1 MKPMLKKI
9 IIAGVVVALAGGG
22 IFIAKKSMSGSGSVD
37 VESVSSLNIGYMDD
51 PLRSS
56 GMVTD
61 AENQSIYAD
70 GTKTITEV
78 FVTQGQQVHAGERLL
93 SYDLTSLSLAVEM
106 SKLETGRISNNIT
119 LAEHELVQ
127 LQETKPDP
135 DVVPDPEPQPQP
147 EKKVPEAASKDDM
160 GAYPYVVNMSEA
172 SNAISSQVINY
183 CVTANDENGNT
194 VKPDDNTQWNEEK
207 PQSEDGK
214 TIWYRVHITYGD
226 NSEKVTEPAVYEN
239 QNDDDILEKTGT
251 LDNPYRF
258 RLQVNGLVYG
268 KVINDAKSLGK
279 QSYLSFEVYD
289 EDGQM
294 IMDWMLRADSFTDC
308 ENGVAYNVSTHAVED
323 TVTDTETDNS
333 ADDILLSGYTASQLA
348 KAIRDKKQE
357 IKKLNLDLRK
367 AQMKLGE
374 DQASLNDGVV
384 YAKRDGI
391 VRKVSDPAN
400 PPQDGSAF
408 LEVASGTGLYVS
420 GFVSELMLDKVNIGD
435 TVSGYSWNDGET
447 YTAKITS
454 VDSYPTSNGYY
465 NGSGNPNVSY
475 YGFEAYI
482 EDSSKLSSGDYL
494 DLTIG
499 DSSESTG
506 NSIWISRAYVR
517 KDGKDYYVMK
527 EENGKLKKQTVQIGS
542 IAYGEY
548 MEILDG
554 ITMDDYLA
562 FPYGKNVKEGKAVQ
576 ISDGNY
582 GGGYYG

>member
-1 MKPMLKKI
+1 MKPMLKRV
-9 IIAGVVVALAGGG
+9 IIAGVAVAVAGGG
-22 IFIAKKSMSGSGSVD
+22 IFIAKKAMNGNGSVD
-37 VESVSSLNIGYMDD
+37 VQSVSSLNIGYMDD

-78 FVTQGQQVHAGERLL
+78 FVSQGQQVHAGDRLL

-106 SKLETGRISNNIT
+106 SKLETDRIANNIT
-119 LAEHELVQ
+119 LAEHELIQ

-135 DVVPDPEPQPQP
+135 DVVPDPQPQP
-147 EKKVPEAASKDDM
+147 EPENKVPEAASKDDK

-172 SNAISSQVINY
+172 VNAISSQVISY
-183 CVTANDENGNT
+183 CVTDNDENGSA
-194 VKPDDNTQWNEEK
+194 VKPDENSQWSEEK
-207 PQSEDGK
+207 PQAEEGK
-214 TIWYRVHITYGD
+214 TIWFRLHVTYGD
-226 NSEKVTEPAVYEN
+226 NSDKVTEPSVYEN
-239 QNDDDILEKTGT
+239 QSDDDILEKTGT

-258 RLQVNGLVYG
+258 RLQENGFVYG

-289 EDGQM
+289 EDGQL
-294 IMDWMLRADSFTDC
+294 ITNWMLRADRFADC
-308 ENGVAYNVSTHAVED
+308 ENGTAYNVSTHAVQD
-323 TVTDTETDNS
+323 TAQDKETHS
-333 ADDILLSGYTASQLA
+333 TTSDIQLSGYTAAQLA
-348 KAIRDKKQE
+348 KVIRDKKQE

-367 AQMKLGE
+367 AQMKLAE

-447 YTAKITS
+447 YTATITS

-499 DSSESTG
+499 GSSDDSG
-506 NSIWISRAYVR
+506 SIWISRAYVR
-517 KDGKDYYVMK
+517 KEGNNYYVMK
-527 EENGKLKKQTVQIGS
+527 EENGRLKKQIVQIGS

-548 MEILDG
+548 MEILSG
-554 ITMDDYLA
+554 ITMDDYIA
-562 FPYGKNVKEGKAVQ
+562 FPYGKNVKEGKSVQ
-576 ISDGNY
+576 ISDGSD
-582 GGGYYG
+582 GGAYYG

>member
-1 MKPMLKKI
+1 MKPMLKKV
-9 IIAGVVVALAGGG
+9 IIAGVVVAVAGGG
-22 IFIAKKSMSGSGSVD
+22 IFIAKKTMDGNGSVD
-37 VESVSSLNIGYMDD
+37 VQSVSSLNIGYMDD

-78 FVTQGQQVHAGERLL
+78 FVTQGQQVHAGDRLL

-106 SKLETGRISNNIT
+106 SKLDTDRIANNIT

-135 DVVPDPEPQPQP
+135 DVIPDPEPQPEP
-147 EKKVPEAASKDDM
+147 EKKVPEAASKDDT

-172 SNAISSQVINY
+172 ANAIASQIIRY
-183 CVTANDENGNT
+183 CVTENDENGNA
-194 VKPDDNTQWNEEK
+194 VKPDDNAQWSEEK
-207 PQSEDGK
+207 SQVEDGK
-214 TIWYRVHITYGD
+214 TVWYRVHVTYGD
-226 NSEKVTEPAVYEN
+226 DSEKDTDPTVYEN
-239 QNDDDILEKTGT
+239 QNDEDLLEKTGT

-258 RLQVNGLVYG
+258 RLQENGLVYG

-294 IMDWMLRADSFTDC
+294 ITDWMLRADTFKDC
-308 ENGVAYNVSTHAVED
+308 ENGTAYNVSTHAVED
-323 TVTDTETDNS
+323 TVTDTDSSNS
-333 ADDILLSGYTASQLA
+333 TSDIQLSGYTAAQLA
-348 KAIRDKKQE
+348 TAIRDKKQE

-367 AQMKLGE
+367 AQMKLSE
-374 DQASLNDGVV
+374 DQASLNDGIV

-447 YTAKITS
+447 YTATITS

-482 EDSSKLSSGDYL
+482 ENSSKLSSGDYL

-499 DSSESTG
+499 GSSDDSS
-506 NSIWISRAYVR
+506 SIWISRAYVR

-527 EENGKLKKQTVQIGS
+527 EENGKLKKQVVQIGS

-562 FPYGKNVKEGKAVQ
+562 FPYGKNVKEGKSVQ
-576 ISDGNY
+576 ISDGSE
-582 GGGYYG
+582 GGAYYG

>member
-1 MKPMLKKI
+1 MKPMLKKV
-9 IIAGVVVALAGGG
+9 IIAGVVVAVAGGG
-22 IFIAKKSMSGSGSVD
+22 IFIAKKTMDGNGSVD
-37 VESVSSLNIGYMDD
+37 VQSVSSLNIGYMDD

-78 FVTQGQQVHAGERLL
+78 FVTQGQQVHAGDRLL

-106 SKLETGRISNNIT
+106 SKLDTDRIANNIT

-135 DVVPDPEPQPQP
+135 DVIPDPEPQPEP
-147 EKKVPEAASKDDM
+147 EKKVPEAASRDDT

-172 SNAISSQVINY
+172 ANAIASQIIRY
-183 CVTANDENGNT
+183 CVTDNDENENA
-194 VKPDDNTQWNEEK
+194 VKPDDNAQWSEEK
-207 PQSEDGK
+207 PQVEDGK
-214 TIWYRVHITYGD
+214 TVWYRVHVTYGD
-226 NSEKVTEPAVYEN
+226 DSEKDTDSAVYEN
-239 QNDDDILEKTGT
+239 QNDEDLLEKTGT

-258 RLQVNGLVYG
+258 RLQENGLVYG
-268 KVINDAKSLGK
+268 KVINDAKSLGR

-294 IMDWMLRADSFTDC
+294 ITDWMLRADTFKDC
-308 ENGVAYNVSTHAVED
+308 ENGTAYNVSTHAVED
-323 TVTDTETDNS
+323 TVTDTDSSNS
-333 ADDILLSGYTASQLA
+333 TSDIQLSGYTAAQLA
-348 KAIRDKKQE
+348 TAIRDKKQE

-367 AQMKLGE
+367 AQMKLSE
-374 DQASLNDGVV
+374 DQASLNDGIV

-447 YTAKITS
+447 YTATITS
-454 VDSYPTSNGYY
+454 IDSYPTSNGYY

-482 EDSSKLSSGDYL
+482 ENSSKLSSGDYL

-499 DSSESTG
+499 GSSDDSS
-506 NSIWISRAYVR
+506 SIWISRAYVR

-527 EENGKLKKQTVQIGS
+527 EENGKLKKQVVQIGS
-542 IAYGEY
+542 ISYGEY

-562 FPYGKNVKEGKAVQ
+562 FPYGKNVKEGKSVQ
-576 ISDGNY
+576 ISDGSE
-582 GGGYYG
+582 GGAYYG

>member
-1 MKPMLKKI
+1 MKPMLKKV
-9 IIAGVVVALAGGG
+9 IIAGVVVAVAGGG
-22 IFIAKKSMSGSGSVD
+22 IFIAKKTMDGNGSVD
-37 VESVSSLNIGYMDD
+37 VQSVSSLNIGYMDD

-78 FVTQGQQVHAGERLL
+78 FVTQGQQVHAGDRLL

-106 SKLETGRISNNIT
+106 SKLDTDRIANNIT

-135 DVVPDPEPQPQP
+135 DVIPDPEPQPEP
-147 EKKVPEAASKDDM
+147 EKKVPEAASKDDT

-172 SNAISSQVINY
+172 ANAIASQIIRY
-183 CVTANDENGNT
+183 CVTENDENGNA
-194 VKPDDNTQWNEEK
+194 VKPDDNAQWSEEK
-207 PQSEDGK
+207 PQVEDGK
-214 TIWYRVHITYGD
+214 TVWYRVHVTYGD
-226 NSEKVTEPAVYEN
+226 DSEKDTDPAVFEN
-239 QNDDDILEKTGT
+239 QNDEDLLEKTGT

-258 RLQVNGLVYG
+258 RLQENGLVYG

-294 IMDWMLRADSFTDC
+294 ITDWMLRADTFKDC
-308 ENGVAYNVSTHAVED
+308 ENGTAYNVSTHAVED
-323 TVTDTETDNS
+323 TVTDTDSSNS
-333 ADDILLSGYTASQLA
+333 TSDIQLSGYTAAQLA
-348 KAIRDKKQE
+348 TAIRDKKQE

-367 AQMKLGE
+367 AQMKLSE
-374 DQASLNDGVV
+374 DQASLNDGIV

-447 YTAKITS
+447 YTATITS

-482 EDSSKLSSGDYL
+482 ENSSKLSSGDYL

-499 DSSESTG
+499 GSSDDSS
-506 NSIWISRAYVR
+506 SIWISRAYVR

-527 EENGKLKKQTVQIGS
+527 EENGKLKKQVVQIGS

-562 FPYGKNVKEGKAVQ
+562 FPYGKNVKEGKSVQ
-576 ISDGNY
+576 ISDGSE
-582 GGGYYG
+582 GGAYYG

>member
-1 MKPMLKKI
+1 MKPMLKKV
-9 IIAGVVVALAGGG
+9 IIAGVVVAVAGGG
-22 IFIAKKSMSGSGSVD
+22 IFIAKKTMDGNGSVD
-37 VESVSSLNIGYMDD
+37 VQSVSSLNIGYMDD

-78 FVTQGQQVHAGERLL
+78 FVTQGQQVHAGDRLL

-106 SKLETGRISNNIT
+106 SKLDTDRIANNIT

-135 DVVPDPEPQPQP
+135 DVIPDPEPQPEP
-147 EKKVPEAASKDDM
+147 EKKVPEAASKDDT

-172 SNAISSQVINY
+172 ANAIASQIIRY
-183 CVTANDENGNT
+183 CVTDNDENGNA
-194 VKPDDNTQWNEEK
+194 VKPDDNAQWSEEK
-207 PQSEDGK
+207 PQVEDGK
-214 TIWYRVHITYGD
+214 TVWYRVHVTYGD
-226 NSEKVTEPAVYEN
+226 DSEKDTDPAVFEN
-239 QNDDDILEKTGT
+239 QNDEDLLEKTGT

-258 RLQVNGLVYG
+258 RLQENGLVYG
-268 KVINDAKSLGK
+268 KVINDGKSLGK

-294 IMDWMLRADSFTDC
+294 ITDWMLRADTFKDC
-308 ENGVAYNVSTHAVED
+308 ENGTAYNVSTHAVED
-323 TVTDTETDNS
+323 TVTDTDSSNS
-333 ADDILLSGYTASQLA
+333 TSDIQLSGYTAAQLA
-348 KAIRDKKQE
+348 TAIRDKKQE

-367 AQMKLGE
+367 AQMKLSE
-374 DQASLNDGVV
+374 DQASLNDGIV

-447 YTAKITS
+447 YTATITS
-454 VDSYPTSNGYY
+454 IDSYPTSNGYY

-482 EDSSKLSSGDYL
+482 ENSSKLSSGDYL

-499 DSSESTG
+499 GSSDNSS
-506 NSIWISRAYVR
+506 SIWISRAYVR

-527 EENGKLKKQTVQIGS
+527 EENGKLKKQVVQIGS

-562 FPYGKNVKEGKAVQ
+562 FPYGKNVKEGKSVQ
-576 ISDGNY
+576 ISDGSE
-582 GGGYYG
+582 GGAYYG

>member
-1 MKPMLKKI
+1 MKPMLKKV
-9 IIAGVVVALAGGG
+9 IIAGVVVAVVGGG
-22 IFIAKKSMSGSGSVD
+22 IFIAKKTMDGNGSVD
-37 VESVSSLNIGYMDD
+37 VQSVSSLNIGYMDD

-78 FVTQGQQVHAGERLL
+78 FVTQGQQVHAGDRLL

-106 SKLETGRISNNIT
+106 SKLDTDRIANNIT

-135 DVVPDPEPQPQP
+135 DVIPDPEPQPEP
-147 EKKVPEAASKDDM
+147 EKKVPEAASKDDT

-172 SNAISSQVINY
+172 ANAIASQIIRY
-183 CVTANDENGNT
+183 CVTENDENGNA
-194 VKPDDNTQWNEEK
+194 VKPDDNAQWSEEK
-207 PQSEDGK
+207 PQVEDGK
-214 TIWYRVHITYGD
+214 TVWYRVHVTYGD
-226 NSEKVTEPAVYEN
+226 DSEKDTDPAVFEN
-239 QNDDDILEKTGT
+239 QNDEDLLEKTGT

-258 RLQVNGLVYG
+258 RLQENGLVYG

-294 IMDWMLRADSFTDC
+294 ITDWMLRADTFKDC
-308 ENGVAYNVSTHAVED
+308 ENGTAYNVSTHAVED
-323 TVTDTETDNS
+323 TVTDTDSSNS
-333 ADDILLSGYTASQLA
+333 TSDIQLSGYTAAQLA
-348 KAIRDKKQE
+348 TAIRDKKQE

-367 AQMKLGE
+367 AQMKLSE
-374 DQASLNDGVV
+374 DQASLNDGIV

-447 YTAKITS
+447 YTATITS
-454 VDSYPTSNGYY
+454 IDSYPTSNGYY

-482 EDSSKLSSGDYL
+482 ENSSKLSSGDYL

-499 DSSESTG
+499 GSSDNSS
-506 NSIWISRAYVR
+506 SIWISRAYVR

-527 EENGKLKKQTVQIGS
+527 EENGKLKKQVVQIGS

-562 FPYGKNVKEGKAVQ
+562 FPYGKNVKEGKSVQ
-576 ISDGNY
+576 ISDGSE
-582 GGGYYG
+582 GGAYYG

>member
-1 MKPMLKKI
+1 MKPMLKKV
-9 IIAGVVVALAGGG
+9 IIAGVVVAVAGGG
-22 IFIAKKSMSGSGSVD
+22 IFIAKKTMDGNGSVD
-37 VESVSSLNIGYMDD
+37 VQSVSSLNIGYMDD

-78 FVTQGQQVHAGERLL
+78 FVTQGQQVHAGDRLL

-106 SKLETGRISNNIT
+106 SKLDTDRIANNIT

-135 DVVPDPEPQPQP
+135 DVIPDPEPQPEP
-147 EKKVPEAASKDDM
+147 EKKVPEAASKDDT

-172 SNAISSQVINY
+172 ANAIASQIIRY
-183 CVTANDENGNT
+183 CVTENVENGNA
-194 VKPDDNTQWNEEK
+194 VKPDDNAQWSEEK
-207 PQSEDGK
+207 PQVEDGK
-214 TIWYRVHITYGD
+214 TVWYRVHVTYGD
-226 NSEKVTEPAVYEN
+226 DSEKDTDPAVFEN
-239 QNDDDILEKTGT
+239 QNDEDLLEKTGT

-258 RLQVNGLVYG
+258 RLQENGLVYG

-294 IMDWMLRADSFTDC
+294 ITDWMLRADTFKDC
-308 ENGVAYNVSTHAVED
+308 ENGTAYNVSTHAVED
-323 TVTDTETDNS
+323 TVTDTDSSNS
-333 ADDILLSGYTASQLA
+333 TSDIQLSGYTAAQLA
-348 KAIRDKKQE
+348 TAIRDKKQE

-367 AQMKLGE
+367 AQMKLSE
-374 DQASLNDGVV
+374 DQASLNDGIV

-447 YTAKITS
+447 YTATITS
-454 VDSYPTSNGYY
+454 IDSYPTSNGYY

-482 EDSSKLSSGDYL
+482 ENSSKLSSGDYL

-499 DSSESTG
+499 GSSDNSS
-506 NSIWISRAYVR
+506 SIWINRAYVR

-527 EENGKLKKQTVQIGS
+527 EENGKLKKQVVQIGS

-562 FPYGKNVKEGKAVQ
+562 FPYGKNVKEGKSVQ
-576 ISDGNY
+576 ISDGSE
-582 GGGYYG
+582 GGAYYG

>member
-1 MKPMLKKI
+1 MKPMLKKV
-9 IIAGVVVALAGGG
+9 IIAGVVVAVAGGG
-22 IFIAKKSMSGSGSVD
+22 IFIAKKTMDGNGSVD
-37 VESVSSLNIGYMDD
+37 VQSVSSLNIGYMDD

-78 FVTQGQQVHAGERLL
+78 FVTQGQQVHAGDRLL

-106 SKLETGRISNNIT
+106 SKLDTDRIANNIT

-135 DVVPDPEPQPQP
+135 DVIPDPEPQPEP
-147 EKKVPEAASKDDM
+147 EKKVPEAASKDDT

-172 SNAISSQVINY
+172 ANAIASQIIRY
-183 CVTANDENGNT
+183 CVTDNDENGNA
-194 VKPDDNTQWNEEK
+194 VKPDDNAQWSEEK
-207 PQSEDGK
+207 PQVEDGK
-214 TIWYRVHITYGD
+214 TVWYRVHVTYGD
-226 NSEKVTEPAVYEN
+226 DSEKDTDPAVFEN
-239 QNDDDILEKTGT
+239 QNDEDLLEKTGT
-251 LDNPYRF
+251 LDNSYRF
-258 RLQVNGLVYG
+258 RLQENGLVYG

-294 IMDWMLRADSFTDC
+294 ITDWMLRADTFKDC
-308 ENGVAYNVSTHAVED
+308 ENGTAYNVSTHAVED
-323 TVTDTETDNS
+323 TVTDTDSSNS
-333 ADDILLSGYTASQLA
+333 TSDIQLSGYTAAQLA
-348 KAIRDKKQE
+348 TAIRDKKQE

-367 AQMKLGE
+367 AQMKLSE
-374 DQASLNDGVV
+374 DQASLNDGIV

-447 YTAKITS
+447 YTATITS
-454 VDSYPTSNGYY
+454 IDSYPTSNGYY

-482 EDSSKLSSGDYL
+482 ENSSKLSSGDYL

-499 DSSESTG
+499 GSSDNSS
-506 NSIWISRAYVR
+506 SIWISRAYVR

-527 EENGKLKKQTVQIGS
+527 EENGKLKKQVVQIGS

-562 FPYGKNVKEGKAVQ
+562 FPYGKNVKEGKSVQ
-576 ISDGNY
+576 ISDGSE
-582 GGGYYG
+582 GGAYYG

>member
-1 MKPMLKKI
+1 MKPMLKKV
-9 IIAGVVVALAGGG
+9 IIAGVVVAVAGGG
-22 IFIAKKSMSGSGSVD
+22 IFIAKKTMDGNGSVD
-37 VESVSSLNIGYMDD
+37 VQSVSSLNIGYMDD

-78 FVTQGQQVHAGERLL
+78 FVTQGQQVHAGDRLL

-106 SKLETGRISNNIT
+106 SKLDTDRIANNIT

-135 DVVPDPEPQPQP
+135 DVIPDPEPQPEP
-147 EKKVPEAASKDDM
+147 EKKVPEAASKDDT

-172 SNAISSQVINY
+172 ANAIASQIIRY
-183 CVTANDENGNT
+183 CVTENDENGNA
-194 VKPDDNTQWNEEK
+194 VKPDDNAQWSEEK
-207 PQSEDGK
+207 PQVEDGK
-214 TIWYRVHITYGD
+214 TVWYRVHVTYGD
-226 NSEKVTEPAVYEN
+226 DSEKDTEPAVYEN
-239 QNDDDILEKTGT
+239 QNDEDLLEKTGT

-258 RLQVNGLVYG
+258 RLQENGRVYG

-294 IMDWMLRADSFTDC
+294 ITDWMLRADTFKDC
-308 ENGVAYNVSTHAVED
+308 ENGTAYNVSTHAVED
-323 TVTDTETDNS
+323 TVTDTDSSNS
-333 ADDILLSGYTASQLA
+333 TSDIQLSGYTAAQLA
-348 KAIRDKKQE
+348 TAIRDKKQE

-367 AQMKLGE
+367 AQMKLSE
-374 DQASLNDGVV
+374 DQASLNDGIV

-447 YTAKITS
+447 YTATITS
-454 VDSYPTSNGYY
+454 IDSYPTSNGYY

-482 EDSSKLSSGDYL
+482 ENSSKLSSGDYL

-499 DSSESTG
+499 GSSDNSS
-506 NSIWISRAYVR
+506 SIWISRAYVR

-527 EENGKLKKQTVQIGS
+527 EENGKLKKQVVQIGS

-562 FPYGKNVKEGKAVQ
+562 FPYGKNVKEGKSVQ
-576 ISDGNY
+576 ISDGSE
-582 GGGYYG
+582 GGAYYG

>member
-9 IIAGVVVALAGGG
+9 IIAGVVVAVAGGG
-22 IFIAKKSMSGSGSVD
+22 IFIAKKTMDGNGSVD
-37 VESVSSLNIGYMDD
+37 VQSVSSLNIGYMDD

-78 FVTQGQQVHAGERLL
+78 FVTQGQEVHAGDRLL

-106 SKLETGRISNNIT
+106 SKLETDRIANNIT

-135 DVVPDPEPQPQP
+135 EVVPDPEPQPEP
-147 EKKVPEAASKDDM
+147 EKKVPEAASKDDT

-172 SNAISSQVINY
+172 ANAISSQVISY
-183 CVTANDENGNT
+183 CVTDNDENGSA
-194 VKPDDNTQWNEEK
+194 VKPDENSQWSEEK
-207 PQSEDGK
+207 PQNEEGK
-214 TIWYRVHITYGD
+214 TVWYRVHVTYGD
-226 NSEKVTEPAVYEN
+226 DSDKVTDPAIYEN
-239 QNDDDILEKTGT
+239 QNDDDILEKTGI
-251 LDNPYRF
+251 LENPYRF
-258 RLQVNGLVYG
+258 RLQENGLVYG

-294 IMDWMLRADSFTDC
+294 ITDWMLRADTFSDC
-308 ENGVAYNVSTHAVED
+308 ENGTAYNVSTHAVED
-323 TVTDTETDNS
+323 TVQNTDTDNS
-333 ADDILLSGYTASQLA
+333 NTSDIQLSGYTATQLA

-374 DQASLNDGVV
+374 DQASLNDGIV

-391 VRKVSDPAN
+391 VRKVSDPSN

-447 YTAKITS
+447 YTATITS

-482 EDSSKLSSGDYL
+482 ENSSKLSSGDYL

-499 DSSESTG
+499 GSSDDSS
-506 NSIWISRAYVR
+506 SIWISRAYVR

-527 EENGKLKKQTVQIGS
+527 EENGKLKKQIVQIGS

-562 FPYGKNVKEGKAVQ
+562 FPYGKNVKEGKSVQ
-576 ISDGNY
+576 ISDGSE
-582 GGGYYG
+582 GGAYYG

>member
-1 MKPMLKKI
+1 MKPMLKKV
-9 IIAGVVVALAGGG
+9 IIAGVVVAVVGGG
-22 IFIAKKSMSGSGSVD
+22 IFIAKKTMDGNGSVD
-37 VESVSSLNIGYMDD
+37 VQSVSSLNIGYMDD

-78 FVTQGQQVHAGERLL
+78 FVTQGQQVHAGDRLL

-106 SKLETGRISNNIT
+106 SKLDTDRIANNIT

-135 DVVPDPEPQPQP
+135 DVIPDPEPQPEP
-147 EKKVPEAASKDDM
+147 EKKVPEAASKDDTG

-172 SNAISSQVINY
+172 ANAIASQIIRY
-183 CVTANDENGNT
+183 CVTENDENGNA
-194 VKPDDNTQWNEEK
+194 VKPDDNAQWSEEK
-207 PQSEDGK
+207 PQVEDGK
-214 TIWYRVHITYGD
+214 TVWYRVHVTYGD
-226 NSEKVTEPAVYEN
+226 DSEKDTDPAVFEN
-239 QNDDDILEKTGT
+239 QNDEDLLEKTGT

-258 RLQVNGLVYG
+258 RLQENGLVYG

-294 IMDWMLRADSFTDC
+294 ITDWMLRADTFKDC
-308 ENGVAYNVSTHAVED
+308 ENGTAYNVSTHAVED
-323 TVTDTETDNS
+323 TVTDTDSSNS
-333 ADDILLSGYTASQLA
+333 TSDIQLSGYTAAQLA
-348 KAIRDKKQE
+348 TAIRDKKQE

-367 AQMKLGE
+367 AQMKLSE
-374 DQASLNDGVV
+374 DQASLNDGIV

-447 YTAKITS
+447 YTATITS
-454 VDSYPTSNGYY
+454 IDSYPTSNGYY

-482 EDSSKLSSGDYL
+482 ENSSKLSSGDYL

-499 DSSESTG
+499 GSSDNSS
-506 NSIWISRAYVR
+506 SIWISRAYVR

-527 EENGKLKKQTVQIGS
+527 EENGKLKKQVVQIGS

-562 FPYGKNVKEGKAVQ
+562 FPYGKNVKEGKSVQ
-576 ISDGNY
+576 ISDGSE
-582 GGGYYG
+582 GGAYYG

>member
-1 MKPMLKKI
+1 MKPMLKRV
-9 IIAGVVVALAGGG
+9 IIAGVAVVVAGGG
-22 IFIAKKSMSGSGSVD
+22 IFIAKKAMSGNGSVD
-37 VESVSSLNIGYMDD
+37 VQSVSSLNIGYMDD

-78 FVTQGQQVHAGERLL
+78 FVSQGQQVHAGDRLL

-106 SKLETGRISNNIT
+106 SKLETDRIANNIT
-119 LAEHELVQ
+119 LAEHELIQ

-135 DVVPDPEPQPQP
+135 DVVPDPQPQP
-147 EKKVPEAASKDDM
+147 EPENKVPEAASKDDK

-172 SNAISSQVINY
+172 ANAISSQVISY
-183 CVTANDENGNT
+183 CVTDNDENGSA
-194 VKPDDNTQWNEEK
+194 VKPDENSQWSEEK
-207 PQSEDGK
+207 PQAEEGK
-214 TIWYRVHITYGD
+214 TIWFRLHVTYGD
-226 NSEKVTEPAVYEN
+226 NSDKVTEPSVYEN
-239 QNDDDILEKTGT
+239 QSDDDILEKTGT

-258 RLQVNGLVYG
+258 RLQENGLVYG

-289 EDGQM
+289 EDGQL
-294 IMDWMLRADSFTDC
+294 ITNWMLRADRFADC
-308 ENGVAYNVSTHAVED
+308 ENGTAYNVSTHAVQD
-323 TVTDTETDNS
+323 TAQDKETDS
-333 ADDILLSGYTASQLA
+333 TTSDIQLSGYTAAQLA

-367 AQMKLGE
+367 AQMKLAE

-447 YTAKITS
+447 YTATITS

-499 DSSESTG
+499 GSSDDYG
-506 NSIWISRAYVR
+506 SIWISRAYVR
-517 KDGKDYYVMK
+517 KESNNYYVMK
-527 EENGKLKKQTVQIGS
+527 EENGRLKKQIVQIGS

-548 MEILDG
+548 MEILSG

-562 FPYGKNVKEGKAVQ
+562 FPYGKNVKEGKSVQ
-576 ISDGNY
+576 ISDGSE
-582 GGGYYG
+582 GGAYYG

>member
-1 MKPMLKKI
+1 MKPMLKKV
-9 IIAGVVVALAGGG
+9 IIAGVVVAVAGGG
-22 IFIAKKSMSGSGSVD
+22 IFIAKKTMDGNGSVD
-37 VESVSSLNIGYMDD
+37 VQSVSSLNIGYMDD

-78 FVTQGQQVHAGERLL
+78 FVTQGQQVHAGDRLL

-106 SKLETGRISNNIT
+106 SKLDTDRIANNIT

-135 DVVPDPEPQPQP
+135 DVIPDPEPQPEP
-147 EKKVPEAASKDDM
+147 EKKVPEAASKDDT

-172 SNAISSQVINY
+172 ANAIASQIIRY
-183 CVTANDENGNT
+183 CVTDNDENGNA
-194 VKPDDNTQWNEEK
+194 VKPDDNAQWSEEK
-207 PQSEDGK
+207 PQVEDGK
-214 TIWYRVHITYGD
+214 TVWYRVHVTYGD
-226 NSEKVTEPAVYEN
+226 DSEKDTDPAVFEN
-239 QNDDDILEKTGT
+239 QNDEDLLEKTGT

-258 RLQVNGLVYG
+258 RLQENGLVYG

-294 IMDWMLRADSFTDC
+294 ITDWMLRADTFKDC
-308 ENGVAYNVSTHAVED
+308 ENGTAYNVSTHAVED
-323 TVTDTETDNS
+323 TVTDTDSSNS
-333 ADDILLSGYTASQLA
+333 TSDIQLSGYTAAQLA
-348 KAIRDKKQE
+348 TAIRDKKQE

-367 AQMKLGE
+367 AQMKLSE
-374 DQASLNDGVV
+374 DQASLNDGIV

-447 YTAKITS
+447 YTATITS
-454 VDSYPTSNGYY
+454 IDSYPTSNGYY

-482 EDSSKLSSGDYL
+482 ENSSKLSSGDYL

-499 DSSESTG
+499 GSSDDSS
-506 NSIWISRAYVR
+506 SIWISRAYVR

-527 EENGKLKKQTVQIGS
+527 EENGKLKKQVVQIGS

-562 FPYGKNVKEGKAVQ
+562 FPYGKNVKEGKSVQ
-576 ISDGNY
+576 IADGSE
-582 GGGYYG
+582 GGAYYG

>member
-1 MKPMLKKI
+1 MKPMLKKV
-9 IIAGVVVALAGGG
+9 IIAGVVVAVAGGG
-22 IFIAKKSMSGSGSVD
+22 IFIAKKTMDGNGSVD
-37 VESVSSLNIGYMDD
+37 VQSVSSLNIGYMDD

-78 FVTQGQQVHAGERLL
+78 FVTQGQQVHAGDRLL

-106 SKLETGRISNNIT
+106 SKLDTDRIANNIT

-135 DVVPDPEPQPQP
+135 DVIPDPEPQPEP
-147 EKKVPEAASKDDM
+147 EKKVPEAASKDDT

-172 SNAISSQVINY
+172 ANAIASQIIRY
-183 CVTANDENGNT
+183 CVTENDENGNA
-194 VKPDDNTQWNEEK
+194 VKPDDNAQWSEEK
-207 PQSEDGK
+207 PQVEDGK
-214 TIWYRVHITYGD
+214 TVWYRVHVTYGD
-226 NSEKVTEPAVYEN
+226 DSEKDTDPAVFEN
-239 QNDDDILEKTGT
+239 QNDEDLLEKTGT

-258 RLQVNGLVYG
+258 RLQENGLVYG

-294 IMDWMLRADSFTDC
+294 ITDWMLRADTFKDC
-308 ENGVAYNVSTHAVED
+308 ENGTAYNVSTHAVED
-323 TVTDTETDNS
+323 TVTDTDSSNS
-333 ADDILLSGYTASQLA
+333 TSDIQLSGYTAAQLA
-348 KAIRDKKQE
+348 TAIRDKKQE

-367 AQMKLGE
+367 AQMKLSE
-374 DQASLNDGVV
+374 DQASLNDGIV

-447 YTAKITS
+447 YTATITS
-454 VDSYPTSNGYY
+454 IDSYPTSNGYY

-482 EDSSKLSSGDYL
+482 ENSSKLSSGDYL

-499 DSSESTG
+499 GSSDDSS
-506 NSIWISRAYVR
+506 SIWISRAYVR

-527 EENGKLKKQTVQIGS
+527 EENGKLKKQVVQIGS

-562 FPYGKNVKEGKAVQ
+562 FPYGKNVKEGKSVQ
-576 ISDGNY
+576 ISDGSE
-582 GGGYYG
+582 GGAYYG

>member
-1 MKPMLKKI
+1 MKPMLKKV
-9 IIAGVVVALAGGG
+9 IIAGVVVAVAGGG
-22 IFIAKKSMSGSGSVD
+22 IFIAKKTMDGNGSVD
-37 VESVSSLNIGYMDD
+37 VQSVSSLNIGYMDD

-78 FVTQGQQVHAGERLL
+78 FVTQGQQVHAGDRLL

-106 SKLETGRISNNIT
+106 SKLDTDRIANNIT

-135 DVVPDPEPQPQP
+135 DVIPDPEPQPEP
-147 EKKVPEAASKDDM
+147 EKKVPEAASKDDT

-172 SNAISSQVINY
+172 ANAIASQIIRY
-183 CVTANDENGNT
+183 CVTDNDENGNA
-194 VKPDDNTQWNEEK
+194 VKPDDNAQWSEEK
-207 PQSEDGK
+207 PQVEDGK
-214 TIWYRVHITYGD
+214 TVWYRVHVTYGD
-226 NSEKVTEPAVYEN
+226 DSEKDTDPAVFEN
-239 QNDDDILEKTGT
+239 QNDEDLLEKTGT

-258 RLQVNGLVYG
+258 RLQENGLVYG

-294 IMDWMLRADSFTDC
+294 ITDWMLRADTFKDC
-308 ENGVAYNVSTHAVED
+308 ENGTAYNVSTHAVED
-323 TVTDTETDNS
+323 TVTDTDSSNS
-333 ADDILLSGYTASQLA
+333 TSDIQLSGYTAAQLA
-348 KAIRDKKQE
+348 TAIRDKKQE

-367 AQMKLGE
+367 AQMKLSE
-374 DQASLNDGVV
+374 DQASLNDGIV

-447 YTAKITS
+447 YTATITS
-454 VDSYPTSNGYY
+454 IDSYPTSNGYY

-482 EDSSKLSSGDYL
+482 ENSSKLSSGDYL

-499 DSSESTG
+499 GSSDDSS
-506 NSIWISRAYVR
+506 SIWISRAYVR

-527 EENGKLKKQTVQIGS
+527 EENGKLKKQVVQIGS

-562 FPYGKNVKEGKAVQ
+562 FPYGKNVKEGKSVQ
-576 ISDGNY
+576 ISDGSE
-582 GGGYYG
+582 GGAYYG